1 MQLQIR
7 LGNETQTEGYHEYL
21 NSEFEHIFENQWP
34 RLPLNQN
41 LGRLKGNDG
50 HEHAV
55 VLIY

>member
-1 MQLQIR
+1 MQIW

-21 NSEFEHIFENQWP
+21 NSEFEHIFKNQWP
-34 RLPLNQN
+34 RLPFNQN